1 MGDHKGPPL
10 SRAPHAPCWQTSPVA
25 SLTALTGHVY
35 ALVTAMQSY
44 DTDPEDGPFEDF
56 EDALL
61 GPLTQEQAAVYYGNN
76 VASVPNLAALDQ
88 EVRCALI
95 DAWYQQMR
103 DAYHMRD
110 APIYVNVNMGHATH
124 RVQVTHSMDV
134 AVLKAMLVPL
144 FGVPLA
150 QQQLKHKDALMED
163 GYLFDYYLVNEKD
176 TIYLEK
182 KTA

>member
-1 MGDHKGPPL
+1 
-10 SRAPHAPCWQTSPVA
+10 
-25 SLTALTGHVY
+25 
-35 ALVTAMQSY
+35 MQSY
-44 DTDPEDGPFEDF
+44 DTDPEDEPFD
-56 EDALL
+56 DALL

-76 VASVPNLAALDQ
+76 VTSVPNLTALGQ

-95 DAWYQQMR
+95 DAWHQQVR
-103 DAYHMRD
+103 HAYHMRD
-110 APIYVNVNMGHATH
+110 TLMYVNVNMGHATH
-124 RVQVTHSMDV
+124 RVQVTRSMGV

-144 FGVPLA
+144 FNAPLA